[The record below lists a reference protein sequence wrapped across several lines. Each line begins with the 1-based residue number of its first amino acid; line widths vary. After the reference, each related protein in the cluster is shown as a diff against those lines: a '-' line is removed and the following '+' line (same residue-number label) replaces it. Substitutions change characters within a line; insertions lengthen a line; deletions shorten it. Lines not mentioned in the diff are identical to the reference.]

1 MKDSPIMRVT
11 IPMTTRGM
19 PSSAIRRRI
28 RMYMADAAQYLS
40 ESPERVAAF
49 HAWLKENER
58 EDDPVTNE
66 DIRGLLHAMAI
77 YYRNGG
83 L

>member
-1 MKDSPIMRVT
+1 
-11 IPMTTRGM
+11 MTTMTRGM
-19 PSSAIRRRI
+19 SSSAIRKRI
-28 RMYMADAAQYLS
+28 RMHMADAAKYLS

-49 HAWLKENER
+49 HAWLKENGR
-58 EDDPVTNE
+58 EKPDDPVTNE
-66 DIRGLLHAMAI
+66 DIQELLHAMAI